1 MNEFQIEYYV
11 NNNGSCPVEEFM
23 NSVDSKMRAKLLRLQ
38 LLLEQN
44 GNLLTEP
51 YSKYLEEGIFEL
63 RAQHGSDIARVLY
76 FFVIGKKIIITNGFT
91 KKTRK
96 TPKKELKLAKKYKQ
110 DYIRKEGNKDEQ
122 F

>member
-23 NSVDSKMRAKLLRLQ
+23 NSVDTKMRAKLLRLQ

>member
-96 TPKKELKLAKKYKQ
+96 TPKKELKLSKKYKQ